1 MVHIGLK
8 FIHQS
13 DPNFSIKFIH
23 QSDPNFSIILRKYI
37 CVQGKTTAQ

>member
-13 DPNFSIKFIH
+13 DPNFSIKIY
-23 QSDPNFSIILRKYI
+23 SSI
-37 CVQGKTTAQ
+37 